1 MKNNNETR
9 RFSIRKYTVGV
20 VSIITGITIF
30 ISGQHAQAA
39 EMTQSSSDSNE
50 QSQQTEQVEQ
60 KEDTT
65 HLSYEL
71 NQEGETASQSKTS
84 QENQSDGNVQKKN
97 NQIQQDSTQ
106 TSPLNDQKQTS
117 MEQQSKDN
125 HVTPNSRQD
134 TYPKGQ
140 NQDDKG
146 KQQFKDNQHS
156 QTEHQPNT
164 QNQNNDQDSSD
175 KKQHP
180 SDQTQDSSSKGTQP
194 KQSQSIEDR
203 DKTVKQPSSK
213 VHKIGN
219 TKTDKT
225 VKTNQKKQTSLTSP
239 RVVKSKQTKHINQL
253 TAQAQYKNQYPVVFV
268 HGFVGLVGEDAFSMY
283 PNYWGGTK
291 YNVKQELTKLGY
303 RVHEANVGA
312 FSSNY
317 DRAVELYY
325 YIKGGRVDY
334 GAAHAA
340 KYGHKRYGRTY
351 EGIMPDWEPGKKIHL
366 VGHSMGGQT
375 IRLMEHFLRNGN
387 QEEIDYQRQYGGTV
401 SDLFKGGQDNMVSTI
416 TTLGTPHNGT
426 PAADKLGSTKFIKDT
441 INRIGKIGGTKAL
454 DLELGFS
461 QWGFKQQPNESYAEY
476 AKRIANSKV
485 WETEDQA
492 VNDLTTAGA
501 EKLNQMTTLNPNI
514 VYTSYTGAATHT
526 GPLGNEVPNIRQFP
540 LFDLTSRVIGGDD
553 NKNVRVNDGIVPVS
567 SSLHPSDE
575 AFKKVGMMNLAT
587 DKGIWQVRPV
597 QYDWD
602 HLDLVGLD
610 TTDYKRTGEEL
621 GQFYMSMIN
630 NMLKVEELDGIT
642 RK

>member
-30 ISGQHAQAA
+30 VSGQHAQAA

-50 QSQQTEQVEQ
+50 QSQQTEQVEH

-71 NQEGETASQSKTS
+71 NQEGDTASQSKTN
-84 QENQSDGNVQKKN
+84 QENQSDENVQKKN
-97 NQIQQDSTQ
+97 NQTQQDSTQ
-106 TSPLNDQKQTS
+106 TSPLNDQEQTLKG
-117 MEQQSKDN
+117 QQSKDN

-180 SDQTQDSSSKGTQP
+180 SDQTQA
-194 KQSQSIEDR
+194 
-203 DKTVKQPSSK
+203 PSSK

-268 HGFVGLVGEDAFSMY
+268 HGFVGLVGEDSFSMY

-461 QWGFKQQPNESYAEY
+461 QWGFKQKPNESYAEY

-492 VNDLTTAGA
+492 VNDLTTVGA

>member
-1 MKNNNETR
+1 M
-9 RFSIRKYTVGV
+9 GV

-30 ISGQHAQAA
+30 VSGQHAQAA
-39 EMTQSSSDSNE
+39 EMTQLSSDSNE

-71 NQEGETASQSKTS
+71 NQEGETANQSKTN
-84 QENQSDGNVQKKN
+84 QENQSDGNVQKKD

-106 TSPLNDQKQTS
+106 TSPLNDQKQAS

-125 HVTPNSRQD
+125 HVSPNSRQD

-180 SDQTQDSSSKGTQP
+180 SDQTQVSSSKGTQP

-219 TKTDKT
+219 TKTDKTVT

-268 HGFVGLVGEDAFSMY
+268 HRFVGLVGEDAFSMY

>member
-1 MKNNNETR
+1 M
-9 RFSIRKYTVGV
+9 GV

-50 QSQQTEQVEQ
+50 QSQQTEQVEH

-84 QENQSDGNVQKKN
+84 QENQSDGNVQKKS

-156 QTEHQPNT
+156 QTGHQPNT

-401 SDLFKGGQDNMVSTI
+401 SDLFKGGQDNMISSI
-416 TTLGTPHNGT
+416 TTIATPHNGT
-426 PAADKLGSTKFIKDT
+426 HAADLLGNEEIIRQVAYDYARSKGNKLSHVDVG
-441 INRIGKIGGTKAL
+441 L
-454 DLELGFS
+454 S
-461 QWGFKQQPNESYAEY
+461 QWGLKQREDETLAQYIQRV
-476 AKRIANSKV
+476 KQSKL
-485 WETEDQA
+485 WTTKD
-492 VNDLTTAGA
+492 NGFYDLTTEGTDI
-501 EKLNQMTTLNPNI
+501 LNQKTSLNPNI
-514 VYTSYTGAATHT
+514 VYKTYQGESTRPGPNGTQKADVNMNIGYT
-526 GPLGNEVPNIRQFP
+526 
-540 LFDLTSRVIGGDD
+540 LTANTIGKVKD
-553 NKNVRVNDGIVPVS
+553 KAWRENDGLVS
-567 SSLHPSDE
+567 VISGQYPLNQAHTS
-575 AFKKVGMMNLAT
+575 AT
-587 DKGIWQVRPV
+587 DQVQKGVWQVTPV
-597 QYDWD
+597 KHNWD
-602 HLDLVGLD
+602 HGDFVGTD
-610 TTDYKRTGEEL
+610 TSEVRISKEEL
-621 GQFYMSMIN
+621 EDFWD
-630 NMLKVEELDGIT
+630 NMFEDMVRNEKVTD
-642 RK
+642 KQ

>member
-1 MKNNNETR
+1 M
-9 RFSIRKYTVGV
+9 GV

-30 ISGQHAQAA
+30 VSGQHAQAA

-71 NQEGETASQSKTS
+71 NQEGETASQSKTN
-84 QENQSDGNVQKKN
+84 QENQSDGNVQKKD

-140 NQDDKG
+140 NQDDKD

-180 SDQTQDSSSKGTQP
+180 SDQTQASSSKGTQP

-387 QEEIDYQRQYGGTV
+387 QEEIDYQRQYGG
-401 SDLFKGGQDNMVSTI
+401 QDNMVSTI

-575 AFKKVGMMNLAT
+575 VFKKVGMMNLAT

>member
-1 MKNNNETR
+1 M
-9 RFSIRKYTVGV
+9 GV

-30 ISGQHAQAA
+30 VSGQHAQAA

-50 QSQQTEQVEQ
+50 QSQQTEQVEH

-65 HLSYEL
+65 HLSNEL

-84 QENQSDGNVQKKN
+84 QENQSDGNVQKKS

-156 QTEHQPNT
+156 QTGHQPNT

-526 GPLGNEVPNIRQFP
+526 GPGPLGNEVPNIRQFP

-621 GQFYMSMIN
+621 GQCYMSMIN

>member
-1 MKNNNETR
+1 M
-9 RFSIRKYTVGV
+9 GV

-30 ISGQHAQAA
+30 VSGQHAQAA

-50 QSQQTEQVEQ
+50 QSQQTEQVEH

-71 NQEGETASQSKTS
+71 NQEGDTASQSKTN
-84 QENQSDGNVQKKN
+84 QENQSDENVQKKN
-97 NQIQQDSTQ
+97 NQTQQDSTQ
-106 TSPLNDQKQTS
+106 TSPLNDQEQTLKG
-117 MEQQSKDN
+117 QQSKDN

-180 SDQTQDSSSKGTQP
+180 SDQTQA
-194 KQSQSIEDR
+194 
-203 DKTVKQPSSK
+203 PSSK

-268 HGFVGLVGEDAFSMY
+268 HGFVGLVGEDSFSMY

-461 QWGFKQQPNESYAEY
+461 QWGFKQKPNESYAEY

-492 VNDLTTAGA
+492 VNDLTTVGA

>member
-1 MKNNNETR
+1 M
-9 RFSIRKYTVGV
+9 GV

-30 ISGQHAQAA
+30 VSGQHAQAA

-50 QSQQTEQVEQ
+50 QSQQTEQVEH

-84 QENQSDGNVQKKN
+84 QENQSDGNVQKKS

-492 VNDLTTAGA
+492 VNDLTAGA

>member
-1 MKNNNETR
+1 M
-9 RFSIRKYTVGV
+9 GV

-30 ISGQHAQAA
+30 VSGQHAQAA
-39 EMTQSSSDSNE
+39 EMTQASSDSNE
-50 QSQQTEQVEQ
+50 QSQQTEQVEH

-71 NQEGETASQSKTS
+71 NQEGETASQSETN
-84 QENQSDGNVQKKN
+84 QENQSDENVQKKN
-97 NQIQQDSTQ
+97 NQTQQDSTQ
-106 TSPLNDQKQTS
+106 TSPLNDQEQISK
-117 MEQQSKDN
+117 EQQSKDN
-125 HVTPNSRQD
+125 HVTPSSRQD
-134 TYPKGQ
+134 TYPKGTD
-140 NQDDKG
+140 QDDKG
-146 KQQFKDNQHS
+146 KQQFKDNQNS

-164 QNQNNDQDSSD
+164 QNQNNAQDSSN
-175 KKQHP
+175 KNQHP
-180 SDQTQDSSSKGTQP
+180 SDQTQASSSKGTEP
-194 KQSQSIEDR
+194 KQSQSIKDR

-213 VHKIGN
+213 VHRIGN

-225 VKTNQKKQTSLTSP
+225 VKTNQKKQPSLTSP
-239 RVVKSKQTKHINQL
+239 RVVKSKQAKHINKL

-268 HGFVGLVGEDAFSMY
+268 HGFVGLVGEDAFNLY

-340 KYGHKRYGRTY
+340 KYGYKRYGRTY

-461 QWGFKQQPNESYAEY
+461 QWGFKQQPNESYVEY

-485 WETEDQA
+485 WETED
-492 VNDLTTAGA
+492 
-501 EKLNQMTTLNPNI
+501 
-514 VYTSYTGAATHT
+514 
-526 GPLGNEVPNIRQFP
+526 
-540 LFDLTSRVIGGDD
+540 
-553 NKNVRVNDGIVPVS
+553 
-567 SSLHPSDE
+567 
-575 AFKKVGMMNLAT
+575 
-587 DKGIWQVRPV
+587 
-597 QYDWD
+597 
-602 HLDLVGLD
+602 
-610 TTDYKRTGEEL
+610 
-621 GQFYMSMIN
+621 
-630 NMLKVEELDGIT
+630 
-642 RK
+642 

>member
-1 MKNNNETR
+1 M
-9 RFSIRKYTVGV
+9 GV

-30 ISGQHAQAA
+30 VSGQHAQAA
-39 EMTQSSSDSNE
+39 EMTQSSSDSKE

-84 QENQSDGNVQKKN
+84 QENQSDGNVQKKG
-97 NQIQQDSTQ
+97 NQTQQDSTQ
-106 TSPLNDQKQTS
+106 TSPLNDQEQTLKG
-117 MEQQSKDN
+117 QQSKDN
-125 HVTPNSRQD
+125 
-134 TYPKGQ
+134 
-140 NQDDKG
+140 
-146 KQQFKDNQHS
+146 
-156 QTEHQPNT
+156 
-164 QNQNNDQDSSD
+164 
-175 KKQHP
+175 
-180 SDQTQDSSSKGTQP
+180 
-194 KQSQSIEDR
+194 
-203 DKTVKQPSSK
+203 
-213 VHKIGN
+213 
-219 TKTDKT
+219 
-225 VKTNQKKQTSLTSP
+225 
-239 RVVKSKQTKHINQL
+239 
-253 TAQAQYKNQYPVVFV
+253 
-268 HGFVGLVGEDAFSMY
+268 
-283 PNYWGGTK
+283 
-291 YNVKQELTKLGY
+291 
-303 RVHEANVGA
+303 
-312 FSSNY
+312 
-317 DRAVELYY
+317 
-325 YIKGGRVDY
+325 
-334 GAAHAA
+334 
-340 KYGHKRYGRTY
+340 
-351 EGIMPDWEPGKKIHL
+351 
-366 VGHSMGGQT
+366 
-375 IRLMEHFLRNGN
+375 
-387 QEEIDYQRQYGGTV
+387 QRQYGGTV

>member
-1 MKNNNETR
+1 MKNNNEKR

-30 ISGQHAQAA
+30 VSGQHVQAA

-50 QSQQTEQVEQ
+50 QSQQTEQVEH
-60 KEDTT
+60 KEATT

-71 NQEGETASQSKTS
+71 NQEGETASQSKTN
-84 QENQSDGNVQKKN
+84 QENQSDENVQKKN
-97 NQIQQDSTQ
+97 NQTQQDSTQ
-106 TSPLNDQKQTS
+106 TSPLNDQEQTS
-117 MEQQSKDN
+117 KEQQSKDN
-125 HVTPNSRQD
+125 HVTPSSRQD
-134 TYPKGQ
+134 TYPKGT
-140 NQDDKG
+140 DKG
-146 KQQFKDNQHS
+146 KQQFKDNQNS

-164 QNQNNDQDSSD
+164 QNRNNAQDSSD
-175 KKQHP
+175 KNQHP
-180 SDQTQDSSSKGTQP
+180 SDKTQASSSKGTQP

-213 VHKIGN
+213 VHRINN

-239 RVVKSKQTKHINQL
+239 RVVKSKQAKHINKL
-253 TAQAQYKNQYPVVFV
+253 TAQAQYKNQYLVVFV
-268 HGFVGLVGEDAFSMY
+268 HGFVGLVGEDAFNMY

-291 YNVKQELTKLGY
+291 YNVKKELTKLGY

-401 SDLFKGGQDNMVSTI
+401 SDLFKGGQDNMVSMI

-514 VYTSYTGAATHT
+514 FYTSYTGAATHT

-567 SSLHPSDE
+567 SSLYPSDE

>member
-1 MKNNNETR
+1 M
-9 RFSIRKYTVGV
+9 GV

-30 ISGQHAQAA
+30 VSGQHAQAA
-39 EMTQSSSDSNE
+39 EMTQSSSDFNE
-50 QSQQTEQVEQ
+50 QSQQTEQVEH

-71 NQEGETASQSKTS
+71 NQEGDTASQSKTN
-84 QENQSDGNVQKKN
+84 QENQSDGNVQKKD

-156 QTEHQPNT
+156 QTGHQPNT

-283 PNYWGGTK
+283 PNYWGGIK

-514 VYTSYTGAATHT
+514 VYTS
-526 GPLGNEVPNIRQFP
+526 
-540 LFDLTSRVIGGDD
+540 
-553 NKNVRVNDGIVPVS
+553 
-567 SSLHPSDE
+567 
-575 AFKKVGMMNLAT
+575 
-587 DKGIWQVRPV
+587 
-597 QYDWD
+597 
-602 HLDLVGLD
+602 
-610 TTDYKRTGEEL
+610 
-621 GQFYMSMIN
+621 
-630 NMLKVEELDGIT
+630 
-642 RK
+642 

>member
-1 MKNNNETR
+1 M
-9 RFSIRKYTVGV
+9 GV

-30 ISGQHAQAA
+30 VSGQHAQAA

-50 QSQQTEQVEQ
+50 QSQQTEQVEH

-84 QENQSDGNVQKKN
+84 QENQSDGNVQKKS

-156 QTEHQPNT
+156 QTGHQPNT

-366 VGHSMGGQT
+366 
-375 IRLMEHFLRNGN
+375 
-387 QEEIDYQRQYGGTV
+387 
-401 SDLFKGGQDNMVSTI
+401 FKGGQDNMVSTI

-575 AFKKVGMMNLAT
+575 AFKKVGMMNIAT

>member
-1 MKNNNETR
+1 M
-9 RFSIRKYTVGV
+9 GV

-30 ISGQHAQAA
+30 VSGQHAQAA
-39 EMTQSSSDSNE
+39 EMTQSSSDFNE
-50 QSQQTEQVEQ
+50 QSQQTEQVEH

-71 NQEGETASQSKTS
+71 NQEGDTASQSKTN
-84 QENQSDGNVQKKN
+84 QENQSDENVQKKG
-97 NQIQQDSTQ
+97 NQTQQDSTQ
-106 TSPLNDQKQTS
+106 TSPLNDQEQTLKG
-117 MEQQSKDN
+117 QQSKDN

-180 SDQTQDSSSKGTQP
+180 SDQTQAPSSKGTQP
-194 KQSQSIEDR
+194 KQSQSIGDR

-317 DRAVELYY
+317 DRAVELY

>member
-1 MKNNNETR
+1 M
-9 RFSIRKYTVGV
+9 GV

-30 ISGQHAQAA
+30 VSGQHAQAA
-39 EMTQSSSDSNE
+39 EMTQSSSDFNE
-50 QSQQTEQVEQ
+50 QSQQTEQVEH

-71 NQEGETASQSKTS
+71 NQEGDTASQSKTN
-84 QENQSDGNVQKKN
+84 QENQSDGNVQKKS

-156 QTEHQPNT
+156 QTGHQPNT

-283 PNYWGGTK
+283 PNYWGGIK

-501 EKLNQMTTLNPNI
+501 EKLNQMTTLN

>member
-1 MKNNNETR
+1 M
-9 RFSIRKYTVGV
+9 GV

-84 QENQSDGNVQKKN
+84 QENQSDGNVQKKS

-219 TKTDKT
+219 TKT

>member
-1 MKNNNETR
+1 
-9 RFSIRKYTVGV
+9 
-20 VSIITGITIF
+20 
-30 ISGQHAQAA
+30 
-39 EMTQSSSDSNE
+39 
-50 QSQQTEQVEQ
+50 
-60 KEDTT
+60 
-65 HLSYEL
+65 L

-84 QENQSDGNVQKKN
+84 QENQSDGNVQKKS

-134 TYPKGQ
+134 TYPKGTD
-140 NQDDKG
+140 QDDKG

-156 QTEHQPNT
+156 QTGHQPNT

-283 PNYWGGTK
+283 PNYWGGIK

-461 QWGFKQQPNESYAEY
+461 QWGLKQQPNESYIDYAE
-476 AKRIANSKV
+476 RVSKSKI
-485 WETEDQA
+485 WNTEDQA
-492 VNDLTTAGA
+492 VNDLTTQGA
-501 EKLNQMTTLNPNI
+501 EKINQQTSLNPNI
-514 VYTSYTGAATHT
+514 VYTTYTGSATHT
-526 GPLGNEVPNIRQFP
+526 GPLGNELPNSSEI
-540 LFDLTSRVIGGDD
+540 LLLNLTSRIIGKDV
-553 NKNVRVNDGIVPVS
+553 NKEIRPNDGVVPVIS
-567 SSLHPSDE
+567 SQHPSNQ
-575 AFKKVGMMNLAT
+575 AFKKVDDHTPAT
-587 DKGIWQVRPV
+587 DKGVWQVRPV
-597 QYDWD
+597 QHDWD
-602 HLDLVGLD
+602 HLDLVGMDAFDL
-610 TTDYKRTGEEL
+610 THTGREL
-621 GQFYMSMIN
+621 GQFYLGIMDNIMRI
-630 NMLKVEELDGIT
+630 EEADGIT
-642 RK
+642 NK

>member
-84 QENQSDGNVQKKN
+84 QENQSDGNVQKKS

-156 QTEHQPNT
+156 QTEHQ
-164 QNQNNDQDSSD
+164 
-175 KKQHP
+175 
-180 SDQTQDSSSKGTQP
+180 TQP

-630 NMLKVEELDGIT
+630 NMLKVEELDGIY
-642 RK
+642 K